1 MNWKTGDIV
10 VSKAGHDKGSIY
22 VVVGRQEDG
31 RLFVADGKRKKI
43 ETPKVK
49 KHKHLEKI
57 GMLEETLAE
66 ALNPK
71 QVCLKRKE
79 APETHACANRLKLA
93 AQKFKRIRSEWLGQ
107 K

>member
-57 GMLEETLAE
+57 GMIEETLAE
-66 ALNPK
+66 ALESKTDVFEEKRGTGNACLRK
-71 QVCLKRKE
+71 QIKACSAEIQEDKE
-79 APETHACANRLKLA
+79 
-93 AQKFKRIRSEWLGQ
+93 
-107 K
+107 

>member
-31 RLFVADGKRKKI
+31 RLFVADGRRKKI
-43 ETPKVK
+43 EAPKVK

-57 GMLEETLAE
+57 GALKAILAE
-66 ALNPK
+66 ELRSKTGVFEAKKGTGNACLRK
-71 QVCLKRKE
+71 QIKACSAEIQEDKE
-79 APETHACANRLKLA
+79 
-93 AQKFKRIRSEWLGQ
+93 
-107 K
+107 